1 MPRSQLIP
9 SPNSG
14 PFLNDEHFAN
24 STFKA
29 EEIFHP
35 KTLELFKNDKIFVFK
50 EQYSS
55 YYGLCFVIQKL
66 TPEKISDYSTQLV
79 VNNAMDYNY
88 YLHESFENE
97 WLLMNVYPYEV
108 VINRMN
114 AENNDDIGGASIQN
128 SKEIIQKIVGN
139 DGCDERSL
147 GPDHVK
153 LNKKK

>member
-108 VINRMN
+108 KIYQMN
-114 AENNDDIGGASIQN
+114 AKNNDGIGGASIQN
-128 SKEIIQKIVGN
+128 SKEIVFKLEGN
-139 DGCDERSL
+139 
-147 GPDHVK
+147 
-153 LNKKK
+153 N